1 MPWEMTNSINSAP
14 ILQREARLWLAGIRR
29 WIRGKRSIRKPYL
42 FTQFIMFS
50 IIVRIVRGLYGF
62 VELFCF
68 HSDIKKAIGIYF
80 TSMRFVNELFALLSE
95 LSCKDVVPGYFEQN
109 ISTIYREW
117 NINGFLSM
125 FVVMSEK
132 LYSIEV

>member
-1 MPWEMTNSINSAP
+1 
-14 ILQREARLWLAGIRR
+14 
-29 WIRGKRSIRKPYL
+29 
-42 FTQFIMFS
+42 MFS

-80 TSMRFVNELFALLSE
+80 TSMRFVNELFALLSRMLCLAT
-95 LSCKDVVPGYFEQN
+95 LSKIFQLY
-109 ISTIYREW
+109 IEW
-117 NINGFLSM
+117 NINGLCLL
-125 FVVMSEK
+125 VMSEK